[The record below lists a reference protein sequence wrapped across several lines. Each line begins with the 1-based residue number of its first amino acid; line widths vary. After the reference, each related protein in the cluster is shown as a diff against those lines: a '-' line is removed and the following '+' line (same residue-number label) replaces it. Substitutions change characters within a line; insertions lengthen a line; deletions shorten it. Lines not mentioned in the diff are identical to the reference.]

1 MRRLRAL
8 LFFVRGLLPVGLR
21 PLPRPE
27 PARHVD
33 GQHEDDGGHGPRGD
47 AEQLAAEV
55 HEAEHGHHAEDGYR
69 PLERLFH
76 GSVALVYRL
85 GVLFDELLVL
95 LVADDEDRQHDGDK
109 GEVAV
114 VAVGVGDNVADA
126 DEAQAHADGDHDDA
140 DDAHADL
147 LVYVA
152 LHEELLVDAED
163 HRR

>member
-1 MRRLRAL
+1 MLKKTQKKEPPHCAAWLRAL
-8 LFFVRGLLPVGLR
+8 IVFRPPGSSPSGFGL
-21 PLPRPE
+21 LPRPE
-27 PARHVD
+27 PASHVD

-95 LVADDEDRQHDGDK
+95 LVADDEDRQHDGDQ
-109 GEVAV
+109 GR
-114 VAVGVGDNVADA
+114 GS
-126 DEAQAHADGDHDDA
+126 
-140 DDAHADL
+140 
-147 LVYVA
+147 
-152 LHEELLVDAED
+152 
-163 HRR
+163 RRSRRRR